1 MEYQIYIKLGNI
13 CFCSV
18 ICKYIVLS
26 FIMNFFRYMQLKR
39 DFLEYLNLF
48 SFKLVMQLCSV
59 DNQGEIGENKI
70 RVNIFL
76 QMVFEIKFIE
86 SYYYLFVLIY
96 FKEIEFYFVGISIL
110 YKILNECFVL
120 VRKSMEGIDYFVVE
134 VSRGF

>member
-1 MEYQIYIKLGNI
+1 
-13 CFCSV
+13 
-18 ICKYIVLS
+18 
-26 FIMNFFRYMQLKR
+26 
-39 DFLEYLNLF
+39 
-48 SFKLVMQLCSV
+48 MQLCSV

-76 QMVFEIKFIE
+76 QIVFEIKFIE

-110 YKILNECFVL
+110 YKILNKCFVL